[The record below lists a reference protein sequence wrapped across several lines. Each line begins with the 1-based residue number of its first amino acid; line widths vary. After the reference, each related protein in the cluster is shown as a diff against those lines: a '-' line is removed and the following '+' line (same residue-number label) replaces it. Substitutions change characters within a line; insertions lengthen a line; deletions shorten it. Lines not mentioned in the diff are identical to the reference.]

1 MISEVDYIG
10 NHRHLVH
17 PFKLLSLCQGIYSR
31 VGHLKYDTR
40 LGSYVI
46 GLDYFNGALAEV

>member
-40 LGSYVI
+40 LGSKVI